1 MKKITEADIV
11 KVLDSIDTDQL
22 GEIMVDK
29 AEYLQSNL
37 SDDWRKNIILF
48 EITLEDLV
56 KENFYDMKELK
67 SIEYGDWD
75 SLKDLVSESEVER
88 MKNQF
93 VEDLAYKATM
103 GFSEP
108 IEYSLIYSSFL
119 YCNGEFVWSGT
130 A

>member
-1 MKKITEADIV
+1 MKKLTEADID
-11 KVLDSIDTDQL
+11 KILDSIDTDQL

-29 AEYLQSNL
+29 AEHFQSNF

-56 KENFYDMKELK
+56 KENFYDMKELNT
-67 SIEYGDWD
+67 IEYGDWD
-75 SLKDLVSESEVER
+75 SLKNWVSETEVER

-93 VEDLAYKATM
+93 VEDLADKPTM
-103 GFSEP
+103 GFSET
-108 IEYSLIYSSFL
+108 IEYSQIYSSFL

>member
-1 MKKITEADIV
+1 MKKLTEADID
-11 KVLDSIDTDQL
+11 KILDSIDTDQL

-29 AEYLQSNL
+29 AEHFQSNF

-56 KENFYDMKELK
+56 KENFYDMKELNT
-67 SIEYGDWD
+67 IEYGDWD

-93 VEDLAYKATM
+93 VEDLADKATM
-103 GFSEP
+103 GFSET
-108 IEYSLIYSSFL
+108 IEYSQIYSSFL

>member
-67 SIEYGDWD
+67 TIEYGDWD

-93 VEDLAYKATM
+93 VEDLADKATM
-103 GFSEP
+103 GFSET
-108 IEYSLIYSSFL
+108 IEYSQIYSSFL